1 MKKDNLDDDLDNGP
15 SLAEVMQQ
23 KQTSDLMQKLMEA
36 LSKPQAVPQITMPT
50 LEVPAPIVHVQAA
63 QPSQQVLAW
72 TFTFER
78 NNDGTIRSI
87 YAEAT

>member
-15 SLAEVMQQ
+15 TLAEVMQQ
-23 KQTSDLMQKLMEA
+23 KQTTDLMQKLMEA

-50 LEVPAPIVHVQAA
+50 LEVPAPVVHVQAA

-78 NNDGTIRSI
+78 NSDGTIASI
-87 YAEAT
+87 TARAE